1 MICLHFLACPVSQS
15 SPIESPHYDIIPK
28 ENWEIEQLWE
38 IDNNEEQEN
47 LSFGSLHSALLTCVS
62 VSLWVLQ
69 SQMPSEYGQRMEMI
83 K

>member
-15 SPIESPHYDIIPK
+15 SPIESSHYEIILK

-47 LSFGSLHSALLTCVS
+47 LSSSSLHSTLFTCVS
-62 VSLWVLQ
+62 VSLWVPQ
-69 SQMPSEYGQRMEMI
+69 SQMLPGFGQRMEMI

>member
-47 LSFGSLHSALLTCVS
+47 LISALYIALYLPVCQFLCGCYKVKCLHSMDKE
-62 VSLWVLQ
+62 W
-69 SQMPSEYGQRMEMI
+69 